1 MQRRSPVLGAI
12 DARQDPALPFRER
25 EKREKGCLGVDRDE
39 HFRWRTCPL
48 RRCLPRLQLLDDGA
62 RNFVGDVGITSGDV
76 LLFLF
81 PVENISGRYRGCGTR
96 SGRSFRSPLRRR
108 HNDATTARSNRSTP
122 PSVVILPCRTNDFGS
137 ASYETE
143 FTDLQGPERGEG
155 EDQ

>member
-81 PVENISGRYRGCGTR
+81 PWRTSLVVIGGVVLGVGGLFGLRYVVDTTMQ
-96 SGRSFRSPLRRR
+96 RRR
-108 HNDATTARSNRSTP
+108 GATEVLR
-122 PSVVILPCRTNDFGS
+122 LP
-137 ASYETE
+137 
-143 FTDLQGPERGEG
+143 L
-155 EDQ
+155 